1 MPTIKT
7 RRKTGW
13 VALAFHWTMIIIT
26 CGLWY
31 PIYASRRRSRVTV
44 THIPPGYA
52 PPPQYGP
59 PLGHRQPPYG
69 QQYPPQPPYGYQQ
82 PPRR

>member
-13 VALAFHWTMIIIT
+13 IALTFHWTMIFCT
-26 CGLWY
+26 LGLWY

-44 THIPPGYA
+44 THVPPGLMQQPGYGQ
-52 PPPQYGP
+52 PPQQPYP
-59 PLGHRQPPYG
+59 P
-69 QQYPPQPPYGYQQ
+69 QQYPPQGWGPT
-82 PPRR
+82 RR

>member
-13 VALAFHWTMIIIT
+13 IALAFHWTMIVCT
-26 CGLWY
+26 LGLWY

-44 THIPPGYA
+44 THLPPGYGQ
-52 PPPQYGP
+52 PPAYGP
-59 PLGHRQPPYG
+59 RPG
-69 QQYPPQPPYGYQQ
+69 QYPP
-82 PPRR
+82 PRR